1 MKKLLLLL
9 ACDMKCEFCQIIKR
23 QSPAGIV
30 YEDEKVIAIIPLSPF
45 TEGHTLIIPKL
56 HVQSFLD
63 VSVEMLSYMVQIAH
77 EIGIGIARSEFRG
90 DGLNLW
96 LSDGKEAGQTVMHVH
111 LHIFP
116 RYKGDEFFVKFH
128 SKENTN
134 QSSLNKMA
142 KEISENLSN

>member
-1 MKKLLLLL
+1 
-9 ACDMKCEFCQIIKR
+9 
-23 QSPAGIV
+23 
-30 YEDEKVIAIIPLSPF
+30 
-45 TEGHTLIIPKL
+45 
-56 HVQSFLD
+56 
-63 VSVEMLSYMVQIAH
+63 MLSHMMHVAR
-77 EIGIGIARSEFRG
+77 EIGIGITRSDFSG

-128 SKENTN
+128 SQENTN

-142 KEISENLSN
+142 KEISENLPNSSVN

>member
-1 MKKLLLLL
+1 ME
-9 ACDMKCEFCQIIKR
+9 CEFCQIIKR
-23 QSPAGIV
+23 QSPASIV

-45 TEGHTLIIPKL
+45 TKGHTLIIPKL
-56 HVQSFLD
+56 HTQSFLNVD
-63 VSVEMLSYMVQIAH
+63 KEMLTHMMHVAH
-77 EIGIGIARSEFRG
+77 EIGIGISRSEFCG
-90 DGLNLW
+90 EGINLW

-142 KEISENLSN
+142 KEISENLPNY